1 MVDRTNTACSL
12 YIIRR
17 IENATVYPF
26 LLDITSLS
34 KFMHVLTCVYR
45 NTVFL
50 FMLDCSSPA
59 TLQIIQWKLLPL
71 HIKPCDPDQREPL
84 KICQVKFPIQR
95 GPKEAR
101 GEEEGRGDEGE
112 ESVTCTFRV

>member
-1 MVDRTNTACSL
+1 M
-12 YIIRR
+12 
-17 IENATVYPF
+17 
-26 LLDITSLS
+26 LDITSLA
-34 KFMHVLTCVYR
+34 KFVHVLIRVYR

-71 HIKPCDPDQREPL
+71 HIEPCGLGQREPL
-84 KICQVKFPIQR
+84 KVCQVQFPIQR
-95 GPKEAR
+95 GSKEAR

-112 ESVTCTFRV
+112 ESVTFTFRV